1 MMSIVNAMT
10 ERQKKLYDFIFGYIN
25 KNGIAPSYRE
35 MIKHMNIS
43 EKGIYKM
50 VSRRCVEWHIYVD
63 MAIRINLLQINKSYL
78 YIQ

>member
-25 KNGIAPSYRE
+25 KNGIAPSYIE

-43 EKGIYKM
+43 EKGKSTIHYYLCQLEKEG
-50 VSRRCVEWHIYVD
+50 VIKRIPAKWRGIKINERR
-63 MAIRINLLQINKSYL
+63 
-78 YIQ
+78 